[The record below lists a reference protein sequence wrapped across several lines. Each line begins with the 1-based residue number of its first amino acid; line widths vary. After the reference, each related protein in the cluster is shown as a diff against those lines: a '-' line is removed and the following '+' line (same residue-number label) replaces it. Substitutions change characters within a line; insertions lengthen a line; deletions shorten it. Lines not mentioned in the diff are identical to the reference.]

1 MGKKYIIPIE
11 ADPSAL
17 KKGVAEANA
26 ALTDLGNNKV
36 VVDIDYDHGDINDIR
51 KALDAISAYNPKI
64 KVQLDYDLFSAVL
77 KRKQEE
83 YTKKNDLY
91 KLVLGEQKG
100 SGELSDY
107 ISDILKE
114 VDDGLYNGLPKK
126 GLEESL
132 KKAFDLAASY
142 RETTGKNIDDGTIDY
157 MSDLQEEF
165 KSLEDYDPKIN
176 LFDDLESSTKRDSDI
191 IKGLTLQLEDL
202 KKQGAIDTG
211 DIFDASGAEKV
222 KNEIRDVANT
232 LGKISEIKTV
242 SIFDGVSEQI
252 YDVEK
257 DADALEK
264 KLKELADRMEMPV
277 FHAGDLRK
285 GVVNGDNFLPGDSL
299 AFTIDR
305 GTGKTAG
312 TGHFSASNL
321 VDVLDWKNAHEG
333 EGFDRGIFAYDL
345 SKYGKMLKIPN
356 SDYYSNLLD
365 FFGDI
370 HNLISDGIADTPE
383 WYGGGKKKKY
393 SDYLKGRNYEDIF
406 NEYKS
411 FFSDFGVGLDEF
423 GSFIQ
428 SERGRLKQLKDSS
441 KSYDDFTAL
450 ARHEDAFGTRFL
462 KRFTNYRGIDAT
474 NLDMDDSTAIG
485 SLVFSLDKNQPYDI
499 NFNGNDKVARQ
510 FYGMVLSKILSK
522 KALNSDVEVEDL
534 LTNFIDEE
542 QESLI
547 GDVDKKNIQRIIEE
561 NAKKA
566 RDYTFKSLNK
576 QDLTSSADSNA
587 AEQIKSK
594 HDTSDSAEEEA
605 QANIRAADAIQQRI
619 ERLERLYQL
628 QNTINNMK
636 PESAYGKSYEEAGK
650 HIEKLNEQYKQT
662 VVEIG
667 KLREVDDGSQGIKE
681 QIGLLENLAVAYAK
695 AIDHSIPDDETDD
708 LIDDF
713 VKSDEWLSKY
723 TNIRDEV
730 SGGNRARQ
738 QYELQQDVVDFNE
751 RLDQEIREI
760 RQGVDFSNISSDV
773 VNTSALSEIPSIM
786 ERITSAGKEAT
797 QTMEQFHAA
806 VSTEESG
813 GIGSVSNSEVES
825 LREQLSQAQAD
836 AEAERRRAQDAE
848 EKAADAEQEALGYEH
863 ENARLSGELSDLR
876 NDLHK
881 RQESGDIGSVSDS
894 EVEGLRE
901 QLSQAQV
908 ELEDERRRAEDEQR
922 RAEDAV
928 DRLADVEQ
936 DAWTYE
942 HENNRLKVELSELKS
957 DLIDRQEASDANDE
971 RIRKLERDLSLKEDL
986 YAESVADQREA
997 NERADEYE
1005 ELNKELQRKI
1015 TDLEKKQSDNGE
1027 TTDSFAAANAGLADS
1042 TNQTIS
1048 TIDSEKDAFNSLGS
1062 AAVLAATNKNILTRE
1077 ETTLGSATTNT
1088 TALIRNEIEALNQL
1102 GSAAKGA
1109 ATNKSALAKAE
1120 AAFRSATTNTP
1131 TENESKI
1138 PTGDADDDTG
1148 LGGVYRNV
1156 KNKFSHLKEYINS
1169 NPALSK
1175 VYSSSLQSM
1184 EDKLGKLPLDSSS
1197 ITDFISELNNLKSAA
1212 EATRKDVVAEAKQI
1226 SDSYKNLFNG
1236 RSELFKSFE
1245 NAVKGGNKSSFQQ
1258 YLDTLSKLD
1267 ERIDKLQS
1275 KYGNDAQEVQNAIS
1289 ARDTFKTNMST
1300 FFSNRFNT
1308 EINESIDKIQKAIS
1322 TRANQ
1327 GSGYIKEYREELE
1340 GTLTSLQLLE
1350 QRLSPGKMIDA
1361 SDIQR
1366 YVEMLNAAKQ
1376 TMKGLT
1382 DQSKI
1387 LTTRNDVA
1395 KLLGKV
1401 TKDIESSNLSGDT
1414 LNGYLELQNVLRQ
1427 ILNDADSAADGLT
1440 NVSKAAELLNAETFN
1455 RLHETMIDQG
1465 MNRPKFIDQFRT
1477 AVMNQSAQFLG
1488 TYFSLQDLIRYGR
1501 EMVQTVTQLD
1511 SNMIELKKVSGETD
1525 KRLEQSFKNST
1536 TTAREYGA
1544 TISDIIQSTADWS
1557 RAGYEIDE
1565 AEQLAAVT
1573 QLYQNVG
1580 DNLSQ
1585 ETASEYLISTMR
1597 GFQIDSSEAT
1607 SIVDKMNE
1615 VANNFSIDTAGIG
1628 EALERSAASF
1638 YASGTSLDKSIAL
1651 VTATSEITQDPASA
1665 GTMWKTNK
1673 CLNVQKCA

>member
-26 ALTDLGNNKV
+26 ALTTLDDHHV
-36 VVDIDYDHGDINDIR
+36 MIEIDYEHGDIDDIR
-51 KALDAISAYNPKI
+51 KALDALSAYSPEI
-64 KVQLDYDLFSAVL
+64 KVQLDYDFMSASL
-77 KRKQEE
+77 KQKQKELVKNNSLLDA
-83 YTKKNDLY
+83 YTSEKVGK
-91 KLVLGEQKG
+91 
-100 SGELSDY
+100 SGLSNY
-107 ISDILKE
+107 ISSIIDEVNNGLKNGISKDILADK
-114 VDDGLYNGLPKK
+114 
-126 GLEESL
+126 L
-132 KKAFDLAASY
+132 KLA
-142 RETTGKNIDDGTIDY
+142 
-157 MSDLQEEF
+157 L
-165 KSLEDYDPKIN
+165 
-176 LFDDLESSTKRDSDI
+176 DLESSYYKATKKGISDDVSDRLYETQDKLKSLDDYTPSDDAFRAIRDSIEKDSKI
-191 IKGLTLQLEDL
+191 IEGLKLQLADL
-202 KKQGAIDTG
+202 KQAGAIDSKDVIDLSDIKSATQAVSTIG
-211 DIFDASGAEKV
+211 DTIQETQKEVNSS
-222 KNEIRDVANT
+222 
-232 LGKISEIKTV
+232 GKIRF
-242 SIFDGVSEQI
+242 FDGVKEHV
-252 YDVEK
+252 YDVKNDLEEIRQLFATISKEWGATGFRAATSFTNK
-257 DADALEK
+257 DGRVTDNLYSQLKGGYNAPSLGSGTYFSSLFKDVSSWSKDSSHNRNFYAANIGSLTNMLQTESDEYLYELFEMFQQIHAYISKDVFPNDKYNEILSDIDNVNIDSLYDKYSKQLHDFGVSQRDFRSFIENQTEWLSTFSDGTGTIPDSLKQEESFTTKFFRQFTNAKGLSLSNLGALDSSDFGTVVWDNIVQSIQRIDFGDNTELAK
-264 KLKELADRMEMPV
+264 EFASTIFKNIISNKAKNPNTDLDEVFRLYTGVGVRAFKSGDIKQMAAKSPFSETFLTTMMQSLNQAKELQKSAISIPTSE
-277 FHAGDLRK
+277 LNK
-285 GVVNGDNFLPGDSL
+285 NLIGVSNIKKPFEDVINFL
-299 AFTIDR
+299 
-305 GTGKTAG
+305 KTNRI
-312 TGHFSASNL
+312 T
-321 VDVLDWKNAHEG
+321 
-333 EGFDRGIFAYDL
+333 FDE
-345 SKYGKMLKIPN
+345 
-356 SDYYSNLLD
+356 
-365 FFGDI
+365 FFQA
-370 HNLISDGIADTPE
+370 ISDGADQSNEKLGKLSDAAKKVFDESSNNPSQIDNGKMNWGGIIGDDYVLISRLADTAADKCQQLIPLLHQAKE
-383 WYGGGKKKKY
+383 EGVNVGEIIDSTIYTTSNGQELLLETQKKMPGIGINKDNLEFLNATDEQIQKLV
-393 SDYLKGRNYEDIF
+393 SDLQILQK
-406 NEYKS
+406 
-411 FFSDFGVGLDEF
+411 VGLYIDTGGDNILYDKDAGF
-423 GSFIQ
+423 SFID
-428 SERGRLKQLKDSS
+428 L
-441 KSYDDFTAL
+441 
-450 ARHEDAFGTRFL
+450 
-462 KRFTNYRGIDAT
+462 NYRETGKSKNNPIDIIN
-474 NLDMDDSTAIG
+474 NLNRKVNPDIDNNHFFDKIYDFYKIKDEG
-485 SLVFSLDKNQPYDI
+485 GNSLD
-499 NFNGNDKVARQ
+499 
-510 FYGMVLSKILSK
+510 
-522 KALNSDVEVEDL
+522 
-534 LTNFIDEE
+534 
-542 QESLI
+542 
-547 GDVDKKNIQRIIEE
+547 
-561 NAKKA
+561 
-566 RDYTFKSLNK
+566 
-576 QDLTSSADSNA
+576 
-587 AEQIKSK
+587 
-594 HDTSDSAEEEA
+594 
-605 QANIRAADAIQQRI
+605 
-619 ERLERLYQL
+619 
-628 QNTINNMK
+628 
-636 PESAYGKSYEEAGK
+636 
-650 HIEKLNEQYKQT
+650 HIPQKLNE
-662 VVEIG
+662 
-667 KLREVDDGSQGIKE
+667 
-681 QIGLLENLAVAYAK
+681 
-695 AIDHSIPDDETDD
+695 
-708 LIDDF
+708 
-713 VKSDEWLSKY
+713 
-723 TNIRDEV
+723 
-730 SGGNRARQ
+730 
-738 QYELQQDVVDFNE
+738 
-751 RLDQEIREI
+751 
-760 RQGVDFSNISSDV
+760 
-773 VNTSALSEIPSIM
+773 
-786 ERITSAGKEAT
+786 ITSAGKEAT

-806 VSTEESG
+806 VSEKESSD
-813 GIGSVSNSEVES
+813 IGSVSNSEVES

-848 EKAADAEQEALGYEH
+848 EKAADAEQEVLGYEH

-876 NDLHK
+876 N
-881 RQESGDIGSVSDS
+881 
-894 EVEGLRE
+894 
-901 QLSQAQV
+901 
-908 ELEDERRRAEDEQR
+908 
-922 RAEDAV
+922 
-928 DRLADVEQ
+928 
-936 DAWTYE
+936 
-942 HENNRLKVELSELKS
+942 

-1102 GSAAKGA
+1102 GSAAEGA

-1536 TTAREYGA
+1536 ATAREYGA

>member
-411 FFSDFGVGLDEF
+411 FFSDFGVSLDEF

-576 QDLTSSADSNA
+576 QDLTSSADSND

-619 ERLERLYQL
+619 ERLERLQQL
-628 QNTINNMK
+628 QQTISNMK
-636 PESAYGKSYEEAGK
+636 PETAYGKSYEEAGQ
-650 HIEKLNEQYKQT
+650 HIEKLNAQYEQT
-662 VVEIG
+662 VAEIG
-667 KLREVDDGSQGIKE
+667 KLRAADDGSQQIRE
-681 QIGLLENLAVAYAK
+681 QIGLLENLAVAYK
-695 AIDHSIPDDETDD
+695 DAINASIPND
-708 LIDDF
+708 
-713 VKSDEWLSKY
+713 VSPGQWLSKY
-723 TNIRDEV
+723 TNIPRNEYFDDEAKFDRIKR
-730 SGGNRARQ
+730 SAEEFRKSI
-738 QYELQQDVVDFNE
+738 
-751 RLDQEIREI
+751 DQEILDTYRDGPPLPLPNQEVI
-760 RQGVDFSNISSDV
+760 
-773 VNTSALSEIPSIM
+773 NTSALSEIQEIL
-786 ERITSAGKEAT
+786 ERINSAGKEAT

-806 VSTEESG
+806 VSEKESG
-813 GIGSVSNSEVES
+813 DIGSVSNSEVES

-848 EKAADAEQEALGYEH
+848 EKAADVEREVLGYEH
-863 ENARLSGELSDLR
+863 ENSQLSNELDEARKALSE
-876 NDLHK
+876 
-881 RQESGDIGSVSDS
+881 RQSATEGTSGIGSVSDS
-894 EVEGLRE
+894 EVESLRE
-901 QLSQAQV
+901 QLSRAQ
-908 ELEDERRRAEDEQR
+908 EDAEAERIRAENEHR
-922 RAEDAV
+922 RAEDAEGQ
-928 DRLADVEQ
+928 LAYVEQ
-936 DAWTYE
+936 DVWTYE
-942 HENNRLKVELSELKS
+942 HENNRLQVELSDLKN
-957 DLIDRQEASDANDE
+957 DLIERQVASDASDE
-971 RIRKLERDLSLKEDL
+971 RIRELERSLSLKEDL

-1175 VYSSSLQSM
+1175 VYSSSLQSL

-1197 ITDFISELNNLKSAA
+1197 ITDFISELDKLKSAA

-1340 GTLTSLQLLE
+1340 GTLTSLQLLK
-1350 QRLSPGKMIDA
+1350 QKLSPGEMIDA

-1536 TTAREYGA
+1536 ATAREYGA

-1651 VTATSEITQDPASA
+1651 VTATSEVTQDPASA